1 MKEYLITLTFLLA
14 VALFAVP
21 ATAAIVSDFTYTVD
35 PSDPLTIH
43 FTEKSTGGA
52 GSWFWI
58 FYDKGKVETSNERNP
73 TYTFSGEGTY
83 MVSCTAQ
90 DPNGNNK
97 ENTMRKQLT
106 ITLGGVTDDSG
117 GSGSSSGGSS
127 SSGGNSGG
135 GISLPDISLGGIST
149 PNPMDIIGEY
159 IKLIRVMIIPSNY
172 NI

>member
-52 GSWFWI
+52 NKRFWV
-58 FYDKGKVETSNERNP
+58 FNHGGAVSNERNP
-73 TYTFSGEGTY
+73 THTFSGEGTY
-83 MVSCTAQ
+83 LVSCVAQ
-90 DPNGNNK
+90 SSDYSE

-127 SSGGNSGG
+127 SSGDNSGG
-135 GISLPDISLGGIST
+135 GISLPDISLGGINI
-149 PNPMDIIGEY
+149 PNPLDIIGEY

>member
-1 MKEYLITLTFLLA
+1 MKKYLITLTFLLA
-14 VALFAVP
+14 AALFAVP
-21 ATAAIVSDFTYTVD
+21 ATAAIVSDFTYTID

-52 GSWFWI
+52 GNWFWM
-58 FYDKGKVETSNERNP
+58 FNDGGKVETSTERNP

-83 MVSCTAQ
+83 MVSCAAQ
-90 DPNGNNK
+90 SPDYS
-97 ENTMRKQLT
+97 EEDTMRKQLT
-106 ITLGGVTDDSG
+106 ITLSGVTDDSG

-127 SSGGNSGG
+127 SSGGDSGG
-135 GISLPDISLGGIST
+135 GISLPDISLGGISI
-149 PNPMDIIGEY
+149 PNPLDIIGEY

>member
-21 ATAAIVSDFTYTVD
+21 ATAAIISDFTYTVD

-52 GSWFWI
+52 GNWFWM
-58 FYDKGKVETSNERNP
+58 FNDGGAVSNDP
-73 TYTFSGEGTY
+73 THTFSGEGTY
-83 MVSCTAQ
+83 LVSCVAQ
-90 DPNGNNK
+90 SSDYSE

-106 ITLGGVTDDSG
+106 ITLSGVTDDSG
-117 GSGSSSGGSS
+117 GSGSSSGESS

-135 GISLPDISLGGIST
+135 GTSLPDISLGGISI

>member
-14 VALFAVP
+14 AVLFAVP

-52 GSWFWI
+52 GNWFWM
-58 FYDKGKVETSNERNP
+58 FNDGGDVSNERNP
-73 TYTFSGEGTY
+73 THTFSGEGTY
-83 MVSCTAQ
+83 LVSCVAQ
-90 DPNGNNK
+90 SSDYSE

-127 SSGGNSGG
+127 SSGGNSDG
-135 GISLPDISLGGIST
+135 GISLPDISLGGISI
-149 PNPMDIIGEY
+149 PNPLDIIGEY

>member
-1 MKEYLITLTFLLA
+1 MKKYLITLTFLLA
-14 VALFAVP
+14 AVLFAVP

-43 FTEKSTGGA
+43 FTEKSTG
-52 GSWFWI
+52 
-58 FYDKGKVETSNERNP
+58 
-73 TYTFSGEGTY
+73 TYL
-83 MVSCTAQ
+83 VSCVAQ
-90 DPNGNNK
+90 SSDYSE

-135 GISLPDISLGGIST
+135 GISLPDISGHHW
-149 PNPMDIIGEY
+149 
-159 IKLIRVMIIPSNY
+159 
-172 NI
+172 

>member
-43 FTEKSTGGA
+43 FTEKSTGG
-52 GSWFWI
+52 
-58 FYDKGKVETSNERNP
+58 
-73 TYTFSGEGTY
+73 
-83 MVSCTAQ
+83 
-90 DPNGNNK
+90 
-97 ENTMRKQLT
+97 
-106 ITLGGVTDDSG
+106 VTDDSG

-135 GISLPDISLGGIST
+135 GISLPDISLGGISI

>member
-21 ATAAIVSDFTYTVD
+21 ATAAIISDFTYTVD

-52 GSWFWI
+52 SNWFWM
-58 FYDKGKVETSNERNP
+58 FNDGDSVSNERNP
-73 TYTFSGEGTY
+73 THTFSGEGTY
-83 MVSCTAQ
+83 LVSCVAQ
-90 DPNGNNK
+90 SSDYSE

-106 ITLGGVTDDSG
+106 ITLGGVTDGSG

-127 SSGGNSGG
+127 SSGGNSDG
-135 GISLPDISLGGIST
+135 GISLPDISLGGISI